1 MKDSTSAWE
10 VIQALRALQTI
21 DDEVSGVAEERD
33 RLRGRLDQ
41 LKQLLDRGREDLATR
56 QRKIVDAES
65 WYREQTLAL
74 KSEQEKL
81 GVMKSKLAGVTKS
94 KEYMAI
100 QRELEMLRQNIG
112 EKEDELERF
121 TEALDSHKS
130 AVKEEDDKLAA
141 LEKEA
146 NDEDKATQSRLDE
159 FEAKIKET
167 SIRRQEWID
176 IIPADILRRYE
187 RVKSR
192 REGLAIVPAV
202 DGRCS
207 GCYMAVPPQLYNV
220 LLRRDSLEICPSCNR
235 YIFYRDDVPTEEEEE
250 PEEPVKKKATKKK
263 ATKKTTKKKAA
274 ASTS

>member
-33 RLRGRLDQ
+33 RLRNRLDQ
-41 LKQLLDRGREDLATR
+41 LKELLDRGREDLATR
-56 QRKIVDAES
+56 RRKISDAEG
-65 WYREQTLAL
+65 WYRDQTLAL
-74 KSEQEKL
+74 STEQEKL
-81 GVMKSKLAGVTKS
+81 GLMKAKLASVTKS

-100 QRELEMLRQNIG
+100 QRELEMLRQNIS

-121 TEALDSHKS
+121 TEALESHKS
-130 AVKEEDDKLAA
+130 AVGGEDDKLSA
-141 LEKEA
+141 LEAEA
-146 NDEDKATQSRLDE
+146 NTEDEATQNRLEE
-159 FEAKIKET
+159 FEARIKET
-167 SIRRQEWID
+167 SVRRQEWID
-176 IIPADILRRYE
+176 QIPADVLRRYE

-235 YIFYRDDVPTEEEEE
+235 YIFYPDDIPTEEVE
-250 PEEPVKKKATKKK
+250 EEPVKKKATKKK
-263 ATKKTTKKKAA
+263 KAA
-274 ASTS
+274 ASKSA